1 MKITVDENI
10 PFGKEAFGTLG
21 EIETVSGRNLTS
33 GQLKETE
40 ILVVRSVTQVNSQL
54 LSGTAVKFVGTAT
67 IGTDHID
74 LEYLE
79 SQNIQFTSAPG
90 SNAESVAQYVTAAL
104 LEIAERKNLTLEKKT
119 IGIIGV
125 GNTGSRVARNAEALG
140 MKVLLNDPPKK
151 RETGDPKFL
160 PLSELFESDFL
171 SLHVPLNHEGEDKT
185 FHLINQDFFNHLQPD
200 CYIINSSRGPVI
212 DNSALE
218 MALSQKM
225 IAGAVLD
232 VWEKEPGLSKDLLE
246 LVDIGTPHIAG
257 YSYDGKVRGT
267 EMIYEKACSFLN
279 KKSNWQPNLPAFMP
293 EKQSF
298 PFDFDSDSDSDSD
311 SDEKQFQDSL
321 HKMVQA
327 FYNINNDDQ
336 SLRKILELPEEEQAP
351 YFDQL
356 RKTYP
361 IRREFPTIPILVT
374 PENPQ
379 VSEIL
384 ENLQFLPTN
393 TQK

>member
-21 EIETVSGRNLTS
+21 EVETVSGRNLTS

-40 ILVVRSVTQVNSQL
+40 ILVVRSVTQVKSQL

-74 LEYLE
+74 LDYLK

-151 RETGDPKFL
+151 RGTGDSKFL

-171 SLHVPLNHEGEDKT
+171 SLHVPLNLEGDDKT
-185 FHLINQDFFNHLQPD
+185 FHLINQDFFNHLQPE
-200 CYIINSSRGPVI
+200 CHIINSSRGPVI

-267 EMIYEKACSFLN
+267 EMIYAEACSFLN
-279 KKSNWQPNLPAFMP
+279 KKPNWLPELPAFMP

-298 PFDFDSDSDSDSD
+298 PFE
-311 SDEKQFQDSL
+311 SDEKQFQHSL

-336 SLRKILELPEEEQAP
+336 NLRKILELPEEEQDP
-351 YFDQL
+351 YFDHL
-356 RKTYP
+356 RKTYA
-361 IRREFPTIPILVT
+361 IRREFPTTPVSVI
-374 PENPQ
+374 PENSQ
-379 VSEIL
+379 VSETL
-384 ENLQFLPTN
+384 DKLQFLPTK